1 MLSNYER
8 VIKSFIP
15 AFRLRAAHMMVRD
28 YGLKQQQ
35 AANMLGTTQAAISKY
50 LKESSEK
57 YSDVKIDTDYLREF
71 VENMKTGDEKMAQKA
86 MCTMCQSNKKFDC
99 AFIVK

>member
-15 AFRLRAAHMMVRD
+15 AFRLRAAQMMVKD

-71 VENMKTGDEKMAQKA
+71 VENMKTGEEKTAQKV